1 MTHSIMFRPDITKT
15 VDWALKSNYLS
26 CFHSKNIHQLIEQS
40 LKTNEEEAF
49 TYFKETA
56 DILDK
61 KAQVN

>member
-1 MTHSIMFRPDITKT
+1 MKQWNHLTGF
-15 VDWALKSNYLS
+15 L
-26 CFHSKNIHQLIEQS
+26 SKNIHQLIEQS
-40 LKTNEEEAF
+40 LKINEDEAF

>member
-1 MTHSIMFRPDITKT
+1 MQWNHLTGF
-15 VDWALKSNYLS
+15 L
-26 CFHSKNIHQLIEQS
+26 SKNIHQLIEQS
-40 LKTNEEEAF
+40 LKSNEDEAF